1 MVPYIKVEDNMKLAE
16 FIKAHVDEINE
27 NNFTKVYE
35 DLVDDL
41 DSELEERE
49 IGKFTDM
56 LIDAGINPLMYMK
69 TIPQYYMSGSS
80 QTSIEIPEHIQS
92 IDFDAF
98 DSCKGLTSITIPGSV
113 TSIDNCAFLECTGL
127 TSVIIGDGVK
137 SIGSQA
143 FESCTRLKSLTL
155 GNSVK
160 SIDTSAFY
168 GCDRLRN
175 ITFNGTMAQW
185 KAIDQNWCWPDD
197 MEYCTIHC
205 IDGDLKG

>member
-1 MVPYIKVEDNMKLAE
+1 MKLAE

-41 DSELEERE
+41 DSEEEERE

-98 DSCKGLTSITIPGSV
+98 DGCKGFKSVTIPDNV

-143 FESCTRLKSLTL
+143 FESCTRLKSLTI
-155 GNSVK
+155 GNSVT
-160 SIDTSAFY
+160 SIGVQAFL

-175 ITFNGTMAQW
+175 ITFNGTIAQW
-185 KAIDQNWCWPDD
+185 KAIDQIWCWPDD

-205 IDGDLKG
+205 KDGDLKE

>member
-1 MVPYIKVEDNMKLAE
+1 MVPYTKVEDNMKLAE

-41 DSELEERE
+41 DSEEEERE

-98 DSCKGLTSITIPGSV
+98 DSCKGLKSITIPDSV
-113 TSIDNCAFLECTGL
+113 KKIDNCAFLECTGL

-143 FESCTRLKSLTL
+143 FESCTRLKSFTI

-160 SIDTSAFY
+160 SIGVQAFL

-175 ITFNGTMAQW
+175 ITFNGTIAQW
-185 KAIDQNWCWPDD
+185 KAIDQIWCWPDD
-197 MEYCTIHC
+197 MEYCIIHC
-205 IDGDLKG
+205 KDGDLKE

>member
-1 MVPYIKVEDNMKLAE
+1 MKLAE
-16 FIKAHVDEINE
+16 FIKAHVDEIND

-41 DSELEERE
+41 DSEEEERE

-98 DSCKGLTSITIPGSV
+98 DGCKGFKSVTIPDNV

-143 FESCTRLKSLTL
+143 FQSCTRLKSLTL
-155 GNSVK
+155 GSSVT
-160 SIDTSAFY
+160 SIGSGAFY

-205 IDGDLKG
+205 IDGDLKEE

>member
-1 MVPYIKVEDNMKLAE
+1 MKLAE

-98 DSCKGLTSITIPGSV
+98 DSCKGLKSITIPDSV
-113 TSIDNCAFLECTGL
+113 KKIDNCAFLECTGL

-143 FESCTRLKSLTL
+143 FESCTRLKSLTI
-155 GNSVK
+155 GNSVT
-160 SIDTSAFY
+160 SIGVQAFL

-175 ITFNGTMAQW
+175 ITFNGTIAQW
-185 KAIDQNWCWPDD
+185 KAIDQIWCWPDD
-197 MEYCTIHC
+197 MEYCIIHC
-205 IDGDLKG
+205 KDGDLKE

>member
-41 DSELEERE
+41 DSEEEERE

-98 DSCKGLTSITIPGSV
+98 DSCKGLKSITIPDSV
-113 TSIDNCAFLECTGL
+113 KKIDNCAFLECTGL

-143 FESCTRLKSLTL
+143 FESCTRLKSLTI
-155 GNSVK
+155 GNSVT
-160 SIDTSAFY
+160 SIGVQAFL

-175 ITFNGTMAQW
+175 ITFNGTIAQW
-185 KAIDQNWCWPDD
+185 KAIDQIWCWPDD
-197 MEYCTIHC
+197 MEYCIIHC
-205 IDGDLKG
+205 TDGDLKE

>member
-1 MVPYIKVEDNMKLAE
+1 MKLAE

-41 DSELEERE
+41 DSEEEERE

-98 DSCKGLTSITIPGSV
+98 DSCKGLKSITIPDSV
-113 TSIDNCAFLECTGL
+113 TSIDVQAFL
-127 TSVIIGDGVK
+127 
-137 SIGSQA
+137 
-143 FESCTRLKSLTL
+143 
-155 GNSVK
+155 
-160 SIDTSAFY
+160 

-175 ITFNGTMAQW
+175 ITFNGTIAQW
-185 KAIDQNWCWPDD
+185 KAIDQIWCWPDD
-197 MEYCTIHC
+197 MEYCIIHC
-205 IDGDLKG
+205 TDGDLKE

>member
-1 MVPYIKVEDNMKLAE
+1 MKLAE

-41 DSELEERE
+41 DSEEEERE

-80 QTSIEIPEHIQS
+80 QTSIEIPQHIQS

-98 DSCKGLTSITIPGSV
+98 DSCKGLKSITIPDSV

-143 FESCTRLKSLTL
+143 FESCTRLKSLTI
-155 GNSVK
+155 GNSVT
-160 SIDTSAFY
+160 SIDVQAFL

-175 ITFNGTMAQW
+175 ITFNGTIAQW
-185 KAIDQNWCWPDD
+185 KAIDQIWCWPDD
-197 MEYCTIHC
+197 MEYCIIHC
-205 IDGDLKG
+205 TDGDLKE

>member
-1 MVPYIKVEDNMKLAE
+1 MKLAE

-41 DSELEERE
+41 DSEEEERE

-98 DSCKGLTSITIPGSV
+98 DSCKGLKSVTIPDNV
-113 TSIDNCAFLECTGL
+113 TSIDNCAFQSCTGL

-155 GNSVK
+155 GNSVT
-160 SIDTSAFY
+160 SIGVQAFL

-175 ITFNGTMAQW
+175 ITFNGTIAQW
-185 KAIDQNWCWPDD
+185 KAIDQIWCWPDD

-205 IDGDLKG
+205 KDGDLKE

>member
-1 MVPYIKVEDNMKLAE
+1 MKLAE

-56 LIDAGINPLMYMK
+56 LIDAGINPLMYMN

-98 DSCKGLTSITIPGSV
+98 DSCKGLKSVTIPDNV

-143 FESCTRLKSLTL
+143 FESCTRLTSVTI
-155 GNSVK
+155 GNGVT
-160 SIDTSAFY
+160 SIGVQAFL

-175 ITFNGTMAQW
+175 ITFNGTIAQW
-185 KAIDQNWCWPDD
+185 KAIDQIWCWPDD

-205 IDGDLKG
+205 KDGDLKE

>member
-1 MVPYIKVEDNMKLAE
+1 MKLAE

-41 DSELEERE
+41 DSEEEERE

-98 DSCKGLTSITIPGSV
+98 DSCKGLKSITIPDSV
-113 TSIDNCAFLECTGL
+113 KKIDNCAFLECTGL

-143 FESCTRLKSLTL
+143 FESCTRLKSLTI
-155 GNSVK
+155 GNSVT
-160 SIDTSAFY
+160 SIGVQAFL

-175 ITFNGTMAQW
+175 ITFNGTIAQW
-185 KAIDQNWCWPDD
+185 KAIDQIWCWPDD
-197 MEYCTIHC
+197 MEYCIIHC
-205 IDGDLKG
+205 KDGDLKE

>member
-1 MVPYIKVEDNMKLAE
+1 MVPYTKVEDNMKLAE

-98 DSCKGLTSITIPGSV
+98 VGCKGLT
-113 TSIDNCAFLECTGL
+113 
-127 TSVIIGDGVK
+127 
-137 SIGSQA
+137 
-143 FESCTRLKSLTL
+143 
-155 GNSVK
+155 
-160 SIDTSAFY
+160 
-168 GCDRLRN
+168 
-175 ITFNGTMAQW
+175 ITFNGTKAQW
-185 KAIDQNWCWPDD
+185 DTITKESNWK
-197 MEYCTIHC
+197 YTSSKFTIHC
-205 IDGDLKG
+205 TDGDLMI

>member
-27 NNFTKVYE
+27 NNFTEGYE

-98 DSCKGLTSITIPGSV
+98 DSCKGLKSITIPDSV
-113 TSIDNCAFLECTGL
+113 KKIDNCAFLECTGL

-143 FESCTRLKSLTL
+143 FESCTRLKSLTI
-155 GNSVK
+155 GNSVT
-160 SIDTSAFY
+160 SIGVQAFL

-175 ITFNGTMAQW
+175 ITFNGTIAQW
-185 KAIDQNWCWPDD
+185 KAIDQIWCWPDD
-197 MEYCTIHC
+197 MEYCIIHC
-205 IDGDLKG
+205 KDGDLKE

>member
-1 MVPYIKVEDNMKLAE
+1 MKLAE

-41 DSELEERE
+41 DSEEEERE

-98 DSCKGLTSITIPGSV
+98 DSCKGLKSITIPDSV
-113 TSIDNCAFLECTGL
+113 KKIDNCAFLECTGL

-143 FESCTRLKSLTL
+143 FESCTRLKSLTI
-155 GNSVK
+155 GNSVT
-160 SIDTSAFY
+160 SIGVQAFL

-175 ITFNGTMAQW
+175 ITFNGTIAQW
-185 KAIDQNWCWPDD
+185 KAIDQIWCWPDD

-205 IDGDLKG
+205 KDGDLKE

>member
-1 MVPYIKVEDNMKLAE
+1 MKLAE
-16 FIKAHVDEINE
+16 FIKADVDEINE

-41 DSELEERE
+41 DSEREERE

-98 DSCKGLTSITIPGSV
+98 DSCKGLKSITIPDSV
-113 TSIDNCAFLECTGL
+113 KKIDNCAFLECTGL

-143 FESCTRLKSLTL
+143 FESCTRLKSLTI
-155 GNSVK
+155 GNSVT
-160 SIDTSAFY
+160 SIGVQAFL

-175 ITFNGTMAQW
+175 ITFNGTIAQW
-185 KAIDQNWCWPDD
+185 KAIDQIWCWPDD
-197 MEYCTIHC
+197 MEYCIIHC
-205 IDGDLKG
+205 KDGDLKE

>member
-1 MVPYIKVEDNMKLAE
+1 MKLAE

-41 DSELEERE
+41 DSEEEERE

-98 DSCKGLTSITIPGSV
+98 DSCKGLKSITIPDSV
-113 TSIDNCAFLECTGL
+113 KKIDNCAFLECTGL

-143 FESCTRLKSLTL
+143 FESCTRLKSLTI
-155 GNSVK
+155 GNSVT
-160 SIDTSAFY
+160 SIGVQAFL

-175 ITFNGTMAQW
+175 ITFNGTIAQW
-185 KAIDQNWCWPDD
+185 KAIDQIWCWPDD
-197 MEYCTIHC
+197 MEYCIIHC
-205 IDGDLKG
+205 TDGDLKE

>member
-1 MVPYIKVEDNMKLAE
+1 MKLAE
-16 FIKAHVDEINE
+16 FIKSHVDEINE

-41 DSELEERE
+41 DSEEEERE

-98 DSCKGLTSITIPGSV
+98 DGCKGLKSVTIPDNV
-113 TSIDNCAFLECTGL
+113 TSIDNCAFLECSGL

-143 FESCTRLKSLTL
+143 FESCTRLKSLTI
-155 GNSVK
+155 GNSVT
-160 SIDTSAFY
+160 SIGVQAFL
-168 GCDRLRN
+168 GCDRLRS
-175 ITFNGTMAQW
+175 ITFNGTIAQW
-185 KAIDQNWCWPDD
+185 KAIDQIWCWPDD

-205 IDGDLKG
+205 KDGDLKE

>member
-41 DSELEERE
+41 DSEEEERE

-98 DSCKGLTSITIPGSV
+98 DSCKGLKSITIPDSV
-113 TSIDNCAFLECTGL
+113 KKIDNCAFLECTGL

-143 FESCTRLKSLTL
+143 FESCTRLKSLTI
-155 GNSVK
+155 GNSVT
-160 SIDTSAFY
+160 SIGVQAFL

-175 ITFNGTMAQW
+175 ITFNGTIAQW
-185 KAIDQNWCWPDD
+185 KAIDQIWCWPDD
-197 MEYCTIHC
+197 MEYCIIHC
-205 IDGDLKG
+205 KDGDLKE

>member
-1 MVPYIKVEDNMKLAE
+1 MVPYTKVEDNMKLAE
-16 FIKAHVDEINE
+16 FIKSHVDEINE

-41 DSELEERE
+41 DSEEEERE

-98 DSCKGLTSITIPGSV
+98 DGCKGLKSVTIPDNV
-113 TSIDNCAFLECTGL
+113 TSIDNCAFLECSGL

-143 FESCTRLKSLTL
+143 FESCTRLKSLTI
-155 GNSVK
+155 GNSVT
-160 SIDTSAFY
+160 SIGVQAFL
-168 GCDRLRN
+168 GCDRLRS
-175 ITFNGTMAQW
+175 ITFNGTIAQW
-185 KAIDQNWCWPDD
+185 KAIDQIWCWPDD

-205 IDGDLKG
+205 KDGDLKE

>member
-1 MVPYIKVEDNMKLAE
+1 MKLAE

-41 DSELEERE
+41 DSEEEERE

-98 DSCKGLTSITIPGSV
+98 DGCKGLKSITIPDSV

-143 FESCTRLKSLTL
+143 FESCTRLKSLTI
-155 GNSVK
+155 GNSVT
-160 SIDTSAFY
+160 SIGLGAFQ

-175 ITFNGTMAQW
+175 ITFNGTIAQW
-185 KAIDQNWCWPDD
+185 KAIDQIWCWPDD
-197 MEYCTIHC
+197 MEYCIIHC
-205 IDGDLKG
+205 TDGDLKE

>member
-1 MVPYIKVEDNMKLAE
+1 MKLAE

-41 DSELEERE
+41 DSEEEERE

-80 QTSIEIPEHIQS
+80 QTFIEIPEHIQS

-98 DSCKGLTSITIPGSV
+98 DSCKGLKSITIPDSV
-113 TSIDNCAFLECTGL
+113 KKIDNCAFLECTGL

-143 FESCTRLKSLTL
+143 FESCTRLKSLTI
-155 GNSVK
+155 GNSVT
-160 SIDTSAFY
+160 SIGVQAFL

-175 ITFNGTMAQW
+175 ITFNGTIAQW
-185 KAIDQNWCWPDD
+185 KAIDQIWCWPDD

-205 IDGDLKG
+205 KDGDLKE

>member
-41 DSELEERE
+41 DSEEEERE

-98 DSCKGLTSITIPGSV
+98 DGCKGFKSVTIPDNV

-143 FESCTRLKSLTL
+143 FESCTRLKSLTI
-155 GNSVK
+155 GNSVT
-160 SIDTSAFY
+160 SIGLGAFQ

-175 ITFNGTMAQW
+175 ITFNGTIAQW
-185 KAIDQNWCWPDD
+185 KAIDQIWCWPDD
-197 MEYCTIHC
+197 MEYCIIHC
-205 IDGDLKG
+205 TDGDLKE

>member
-1 MVPYIKVEDNMKLAE
+1 MVPYTKVEDNMKLAE

-41 DSELEERE
+41 DSEEEERE

-98 DSCKGLTSITIPGSV
+98 DSCKGLKSITIPDSV
-113 TSIDNCAFLECTGL
+113 KKIDNCAFLECTGL

-143 FESCTRLKSLTL
+143 FESCTRLKSLTI
-155 GNSVK
+155 GNSVT
-160 SIDTSAFY
+160 SIGVQAFL

-175 ITFNGTMAQW
+175 ITFNGTIAQW
-185 KAIDQNWCWPDD
+185 KAIDQIWCWPDD
-197 MEYCTIHC
+197 MEYCIIHC
-205 IDGDLKG
+205 KDGDLKE

>member
-41 DSELEERE
+41 DSEEEERE

-98 DSCKGLTSITIPGSV
+98 DSCKGLKSITIPDSV
-113 TSIDNCAFLECTGL
+113 KKIDNCAFLECTGL

-143 FESCTRLKSLTL
+143 FESCTRLKSLTI
-155 GNSVK
+155 GNSVT
-160 SIDTSAFY
+160 SIGVQAFL

-175 ITFNGTMAQW
+175 ITFNGTIAQW
-185 KAIDQNWCWPDD
+185 KAIDQIWCWPDD

-205 IDGDLKG
+205 KDGDLKE

>member
-1 MVPYIKVEDNMKLAE
+1 MKLAE
-16 FIKAHVDEINE
+16 FIKAHVDEIND

-41 DSELEERE
+41 DSEEEERE

-98 DSCKGLTSITIPGSV
+98 DSCKGLKSITIPDSV
-113 TSIDNCAFLECTGL
+113 KKIDNCAFLECTGL

-143 FESCTRLKSLTL
+143 FESCTRLKSLTI
-155 GNSVK
+155 GNSVT
-160 SIDTSAFY
+160 SIGVQAFL

-175 ITFNGTMAQW
+175 ITFNGTIAQW
-185 KAIDQNWCWPDD
+185 KAIDQIWCWPDD
-197 MEYCTIHC
+197 MEYCIIHC
-205 IDGDLKG
+205 TDGDLKE